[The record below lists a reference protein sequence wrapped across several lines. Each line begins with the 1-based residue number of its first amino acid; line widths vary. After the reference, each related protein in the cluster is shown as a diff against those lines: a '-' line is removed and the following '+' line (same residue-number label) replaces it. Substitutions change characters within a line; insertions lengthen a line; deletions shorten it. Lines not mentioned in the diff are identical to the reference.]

1 MSDEIVEETLCGVTI
16 RRRVLPHRMRD
27 PQGFFTDAERWMVQF
42 EKKVGQPMAAAM
54 QEKIDRMWGDDATAG
69 R

>member
-16 RRRVLPHRMRD
+16 RRRVLPHRIRD
-27 PQGFFTDAERWMVQF
+27 PHGFFTDTARWMVQF
-42 EKKVGQPMAAAM
+42 EKKVGLPMAAAM